1 MGHSSQNWRPEASL
15 GAFATQEGRWLGF
28 SCLGRVG
35 GTMGCRGRAPAQDGA
50 LPQKVQGLGQRT
62 GWYTRLFGVSDS
74 FVNRQESFLM

>member
-1 MGHSSQNWRPEASL
+1 
-15 GAFATQEGRWLGF
+15 
-28 SCLGRVG
+28 
-35 GTMGCRGRAPAQDGA
+35 MGCRGRAPAQDGA